1 MKIKDLFQI
10 MDNEDYTDDQMQ
22 DTYYLI
28 GRIKF
33 LLDWEGVQV
42 SEKRVGELV
51 NLYQSNRI
59 KK

>member
-42 SEKRVGELV
+42 SEKRVEELV

>member
-28 GRIKF
+28 GRINF

-42 SEKRVGELV
+42 SEKKVEELV

>member
-42 SEKRVGELV
+42 SEKRVLELV
-51 NLYQSNRI
+51 TLYQSNRI